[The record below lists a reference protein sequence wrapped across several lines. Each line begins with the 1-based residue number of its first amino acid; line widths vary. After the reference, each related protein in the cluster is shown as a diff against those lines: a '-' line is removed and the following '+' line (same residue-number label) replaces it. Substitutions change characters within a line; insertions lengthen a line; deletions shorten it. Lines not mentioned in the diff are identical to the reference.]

1 MGSGVL
7 PLAMT
12 TRPAKDQRTD
22 VGDQGSG
29 EKISVSSSGACRC
42 VRRVSTTACAIA
54 RDDCLRNRAEIK
66 PIERLVPVGPDV
78 TVLTP
83 PAYRRD
89 GLSRLLGETWF

>member
-22 VGDQGSG
+22 IGGRRTDK
-29 EKISVSSSGACRC
+29 EKLSVFKRGLSLRATSSAMAR
-42 VRRVSTTACAIA
+42 AIA
-54 RDDCLRNRAEIK
+54 RDDRFRDRAAIK